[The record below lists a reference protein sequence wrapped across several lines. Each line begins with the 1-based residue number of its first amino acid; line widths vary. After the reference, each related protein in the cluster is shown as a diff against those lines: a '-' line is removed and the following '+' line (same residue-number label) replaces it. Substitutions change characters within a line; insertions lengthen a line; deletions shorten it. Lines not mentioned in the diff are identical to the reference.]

1 MPSRFSFRVSTQR
14 SGRPVCLAA
23 QATMIV
29 SRSVAILAPKPPPT
43 SGAMTRTAGAS
54 SPTAAASASRASCAF
69 WVLAHSVSR
78 PSAQRA
84 AAARPSSGSGA
95 SRWLGNVRRTTTSQ
109 PSNAP
114 GGAGSPPERIT
125 LESVPSNSS
134 VPPASASS
142 KSTTAGSG
150 S

>member
-1 MPSRFSFRVSTQR
+1 M
-14 SGRPVCLAA
+14 AA
-23 QATMIV
+23 QATTIV

-43 SGAMTRTAGAS
+43 SGAMTRTEAAS
-54 SPTAAASASRASCAF
+54 RPTASATASRACCAF
-69 WVLAHSVSR
+69 WVLVHSVSR

-84 AAARPSSGSGA
+84 ADALTSSGIGA
-95 SRWLGNVRRTTTSQ
+95 TRWFGNVCSTTTSH
-109 PSNAP
+109 PLKASA
-114 GGAGSPPERIT
+114 GAGSPPDLTT

-142 KSTTAGSG
+142 KSTTAGNG